1 MVPEDENQLKQFVS
15 QAESA
20 QKVTRKVH
28 GSFGAG
34 KPWAKGIVK
43 FCYHENVPD
52 GREIWKEGMIW
63 MSRL

>member
-1 MVPEDENQLKQFVS
+1 MVPDDEDQLRQFVR

-20 QKVTRKVH
+20 QVTRKVH

-52 GREIWKEGMIW
+52 GH
-63 MSRL
+63 

>member
-52 GREIWKEGMIW
+52 GHEI
-63 MSRL
+63 

>member
-1 MVPEDENQLKQFVS
+1 
-15 QAESA
+15 
-20 QKVTRKVH
+20 
-28 GSFGAG
+28 
-34 KPWAKGIVK
+34 VK